1 MRLYNCQNC
10 SNNVHFEN
18 TACLSCGFDLGY
30 AAIADEMLS
39 KPFGDDVW
47 QTNTGIYRR
56 CANRAT
62 IACNWVSTDDGDPL
76 CISCRHSRVIPDLNI
91 LENRQR
97 WELLEHAKRMLFYAL
112 QKFGLLQKA
121 DNISVN
127 ALIFEFMADR
137 LPMGEADGKVLTGH
151 HNGLITI
158 NIAEADDDVREA
170 RRKAMN
176 EPYRTLIGHF
186 RHEVGHYYWD
196 LLLAD
201 ETRRADFRTLFGDE
215 RADYTAA
222 LEAHYAHGAQAFWE
236 QNYVSAYATSHPWED
251 FAETWAH
258 YFHMVDGLETAQE
271 YGVLGHSGAFV
282 AINPYLEQDFRQLHD
297 EWIPLTVALNA
308 VNRSIG
314 NRDFYP
320 FVLSQTIF
328 DKLNFVHQLIHSSR
342 N

>member
-10 SNNVHFEN
+10 GNNVHFEN
-18 TACLSCGFDLGY
+18 TVCLSCGFELGY
-30 AAIADEMLS
+30 AATSDEMLAKS
-39 KPFGDDVW
+39 FGNAEW
-47 QTNTGIYRR
+47 QANTGLYHA
-56 CANRAT
+56 CANRVT
-62 IACNWVSTDDGDPL
+62 IACNWVSTDNSDPL

-91 LENRQR
+91 PENRQR
-97 WELLEHAKRMLFYAL
+97 WELLEHAKRMLFYSL

-121 DNISVN
+121 ENISVN
-127 ALIFEFMADR
+127 ALIFEFMADTIP
-137 LPMGEADGKVLTGH
+137 LGSADGKVLTGH

-158 NIAEADDDVREA
+158 NIGEADDDVREA
-170 RRKAMN
+170 HRKAMN

-201 ETRRADFRTLFGDE
+201 DTRRAEFRNLFGDE
-215 RADYTAA
+215 RADYSAA
-222 LEAHYAHGAQAFWE
+222 LEAHYANGAPAFWE
-236 QNYVSAYATSHPWED
+236 QSYVSAYATSHPWED

-271 YGVLGHSGAFV
+271 YGVLDPKVFPAT
-282 AINPYLEQDFRQLHD
+282 NPYAQMDFRQLHD

-328 DKLNFVHQLIHSSR
+328 NKLNFVHQLIHSSR

>member
-1 MRLYNCQNC
+1 MRLYKCQNC
-10 SNNVHFEN
+10 GNNVHFEN
-18 TACLSCGFDLGY
+18 TACLSCGFELGY
-30 AAIADEMLS
+30 AAITDEMLA
-39 KPFGDDVW
+39 KPFGNAEW
-47 QTNTGIYRR
+47 QANAGLYHP

-62 IACNWVSTDDGDPL
+62 IACNWVSADNSDPL

-91 LENRQR
+91 PENRQR
-97 WELLEHAKRMLFYAL
+97 WELLEHAKRMLFYSL

-121 DNISVN
+121 ENISVN
-127 ALIFEFMADR
+127 ALIFEFMADT
-137 LPMGEADGKVLTGH
+137 LPIGGADGKVLTGH

-170 RRKAMN
+170 HRKAMN

-215 RADYTAA
+215 RADYSAA
-222 LEAHYAHGAQAFWE
+222 LEAHYANGAPAFWE
-236 QNYVSAYATSHPWED
+236 QSFVSAYATSHPWED

-271 YGVLGHSGAFV
+271 YGVFGHSGNFA
-282 AINPYLEQDFRQLHD
+282 AINPYTQPDFRQLHD